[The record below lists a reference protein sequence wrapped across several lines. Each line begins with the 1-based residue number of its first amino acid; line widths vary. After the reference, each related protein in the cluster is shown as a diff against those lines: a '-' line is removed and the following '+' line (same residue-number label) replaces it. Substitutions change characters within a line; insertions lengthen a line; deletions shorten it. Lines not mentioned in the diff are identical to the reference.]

1 MSRMIPIAWP
11 LGRVFFLPGPNN
23 RPHVQNPTPSPSNKS
38 DGIRRVL
45 TPFVILSAM
54 LLASLLLACGNGD
67 APTAPPTATPEPTG
81 LTTPTTTPDP
91 TAPPATTIAPAPT
104 VAPTPAPESTP
115 VPDPTAAPAPTATT
129 EPTPTP
135 TPEPTPTPV
144 PLFPLTIESTDGA
157 EVTFDAPP
165 ERIVAYDGAAVE
177 ILFAIGEGHRIVGT
191 HDFVTYPPEA
201 DSIPRLG
208 SAFEVDLEA
217 MVELEPDLVFIFY
230 DRFNEDF
237 ERAGLKVLYRQSVSD
252 DFARIPDVINM
263 WGQITGNPAA
273 AEKVSS
279 VFRERV
285 DAIAAALEDVEAGP
299 SVFQDAG
306 NLWTPGQNTLMQ
318 AVFDLLK
325 LENVASDIDGY
336 QQISPEVIVEKDP
349 GIIIGDPEAFT
360 GEPAFSQVRAVQDG
374 RIFTSSTNALSIAG
388 PRFMDG
394 VEELAQWVYPD
405 IFQ

>member
-1 MSRMIPIAWP
+1 M
-11 LGRVFFLPGPNN
+11 
-23 RPHVQNPTPSPSNKS
+23 
-38 DGIRRVL
+38 
-45 TPFVILSAM
+45 LSVM
-54 LLASLLLACGNGD
+54 VLASLILACGNG
-67 APTAPPTATPEPTG
+67 ATSTPLPTATPEPTA
-81 LTTPTTTPDP
+81 TATAEP
-91 TAPPATTIAPAPT
+91 TAVPTST
-104 VAPTPAPESTP
+104 VAPTPTQEPTP
-115 VPDPTAAPAPTATT
+115 VPDRTAAPTPTA
-129 EPTPTP
+129 
-135 TPEPTPTPV
+135 TPEPTPNATPE
-144 PLFPLTIESTDGA
+144 PTPAPAPFPLTIESTDGA
-157 EVTFDAPP
+157 EVIFDAPP
-165 ERIVAYDGAAVE
+165 ERIVAYDGSAVE
-177 ILFAIGEGHRIVGT
+177 ILFAMGEGHRVVGT

-217 MVELEPDLVFIFY
+217 MVDLEPDLVFIFY

-273 AEKVSS
+273 AAEVAAT
-279 VFRERV
+279 FRERV
-285 DAIAAALEDVEAGP
+285 DTIAAALEDVEAGP

-336 QQISPEVIVEKDP
+336 QQISPEVVVEKDP
-349 GIIIGDPEAFT
+349 GILIGNPEAFT
-360 GEPAFSQVRAVQDG
+360 GEPAFSQLKAVQDG
-374 RIFTSSTNALSIAG
+374 RIFTPGTNALSVAG

-394 VEELAQWVYPD
+394 VEELARWVYPD
-405 IFQ
+405 IFVQ